1 MEIIQQ
7 WNQNETDFI
16 RKRLIEYNMEKLPDE
31 LKTPNENIS
40 FVIKD
45 DKGEIVGGITGE
57 MFWHHLHIDILWV
70 DENFRENG
78 YGSKLVKKLEDF
90 AIEKGCR
97 FIYLDTFSFQSPEF
111 YKKNG
116 YEVFGMLEDHPKGF
130 NQYFLHKKLE
140 A

>member
-7 WNQNETDFI
+7 WNQSESDFI
-16 RKRLIEYNMEKLPDE
+16 RKRLIEYNMENLPDE
-31 LKTPNENIS
+31 VKTPYENIS
-40 FVIKD
+40 FVVKD
-45 DKGEIVGGITGE
+45 NKGEIIGGITGE
-57 MFWHHLHIDILWV
+57 MFWHHVHIDILWV

-97 FIYLDTFSFQSPEF
+97 FIYLDTFSFQAPEF

-116 YEVFGMLEDHPKGF
+116 YEIFGMLENHPKGF

>member
-7 WNQNETDFI
+7 WNRSESDFI

-31 LKTPNENIS
+31 LKTPYENIS

-97 FIYLDTFSFQSPEF
+97 FIYLDTFSFQAPEF

>member
-7 WNQNETDFI
+7 WNQSETDFI

-90 AIEKGCR
+90 AIEKGSR
-97 FIYLDTFSFQSPEF
+97 FIYLDTFSFQAPEF

>member
-1 MEIIQQ
+1 LEIIQQ
-7 WNQNETDFI
+7 WNQSESDLI

-31 LKTPNENIS
+31 LKTPYENIN

-45 DKGEIVGGITGE
+45 DEGEIVGGITGE
-57 MFWHHLHIDILWV
+57 MFWHHVHIDILWV

-78 YGSKLVKKLEDF
+78 YGSKLVKKMEAF

-97 FIYLDTFSFQSPEF
+97 FIYLDTFSFQAPEF

>member
-7 WNQNETDFI
+7 WNQSQGDFI
-16 RKRLIEYNMEKLPDE
+16 REKLIEYNMEKLPEE
-31 LKTPNENIS
+31 LKTPNKNIS

-45 DKGEIVGGITGE
+45 NKEKIVGGITGN
-57 MFWHHLHIDILWV
+57 MFWYHLHIDILWV
-70 DENFRENG
+70 DENIRENG
-78 YGSKLVKKLEDF
+78 YGSKLLKKMEDF

-97 FIYLDTFSFQSPEF
+97 LIYLDTFSFQAPEF

-130 NQYFLHKKLE
+130 NQYFLQKRLE

>member
-7 WNQNETDFI
+7 WNRSESDFI

-31 LKTPNENIS
+31 VKTPYEIIS
-40 FVIKD
+40 FVVKD
-45 DKGEIVGGITGE
+45 NKGEIIGGITGE
-57 MFWHHLHIDILWV
+57 MFWHHVHIDILWV

-78 YGSKLVKKLEDF
+78 YGSKLVKKVEDL
-90 AIEKGCR
+90 AVEKGCR
-97 FIYLDTFSFQSPEF
+97 FIYLDTFSFQAPEF